1 MKKAEVGKK
10 GRQEISNQPAGFYFK
25 LLANQGNGVK
35 RLIHHAVYAI
45 PHREIYEHRDFAIA
59 SECKNPLLPVHR
71 ALPSPSLPT
80 RKLQEVPATVMLA
93 NTFARDD

>member
-1 MKKAEVGKK
+1 MQRADNALYKRNEAFCGLSPRTQQ
-10 GRQEISNQPAGFYFK
+10 RQ
-25 LLANQGNGVK
+25 
-35 RLIHHAVYAI
+35 HAI